1 MSALT
6 LSGLAKR
13 FGTTWAVHE
22 ASFVVPSGAF
32 ATILGPSGCGK
43 TTILRM
49 IGGFETPDRG
59 DIVIGDTRMNTTP
72 PWRRG
77 LGIVFQSYALFPFMT
92 VFDNVAFGL
101 RRRKSQGNVEGR
113 VRNSLQLVGM
123 QDYEGRYPR
132 QLSGG
137 QQQRV
142 AIARALA
149 VEPKVLL
156 LDEPLSSLDAEL
168 RGAMRS
174 ELKRIQQTTGVTT
187 VLVTHDQE
195 EALSLSDTMIIMNQ
209 GRVITSGTPR
219 DIWRQPRDSFVAD
232 FLGVENLLPGTA
244 VAEGAVKLERGPV
257 ASLLPHAADRSGPL
271 ILGIRSEDVAILD
284 TDAAPPADAAFVA
297 AGTIR
302 QAAYRG
308 TLVSYQIETSLSD
321 HPIVASASAELAIGA
336 RVQLAFPRQKLMR
349 LAAQGNAS

>member
-13 FGTTWAVHE
+13 FGTTWAVQD
-22 ASFVVPSGAF
+22 ASLAVPAGAF

-59 DIVIGDTRMNTTP
+59 DIVIGETRINTTP

-92 VFDNVAFGL
+92 VFENVAFGL
-101 RRRKSQGNVEGR
+101 RRLKSPGNIQAR
-113 VRNSLQLVGM
+113 VRSALQLVGM
-123 QDYEGRYPR
+123 QDYEDRHPR

-156 LDEPLSSLDAEL
+156 LDEPLSSLDAKL

-195 EALSLSDTMIIMNQ
+195 EALSLSDVMIIMNQ
-209 GRVITSGTPR
+209 GRVITTGTPR
-219 DIWRQPRDSFVAD
+219 DIWCQPRDTFVAD

-244 VAEGAVKLERGPV
+244 VAEDIVKLERGAV
-257 ASLLPHAADRSGPL
+257 ALLPTETADRGKPL
-271 ILGIRSEDVAILD
+271 ILGIRSDDVDIID
-284 TDAAPPADAAFVA
+284 TSLAPPKEAAFVV
-297 AGTIR
+297 AGIVR

-308 TLVSYQIETSLSD
+308 TLVSYQIETPLSD
-321 HPIVASASAELAIGA
+321 QPIVASSSEEHSIGA
-336 RVQLAFPRQKLMR
+336 QVQLAFPRNKLMR
-349 LAAQGNAS
+349 LARQNHTP